1 MKNLIWVLFL
11 VISLVSC
18 ATTQEEMKQQQPLA
32 ATQTAD
38 AVKKQQVITLVS
50 RGDVELTK
58 KNFDAAI
65 SNYQEALKLQPG
77 DFNINRKLE
86 DTKKQKDQVLKT
98 ATSIASKAPVSSK
111 VVAEQH
117 LAQAINLGKQ
127 GKYDEAIRILQKAG
141 ELDPSNIRIWFNLGT
156 IFHNLK
162 RYEEAITC
170 YKKALQI
177 NPNDNNVNRNIGIA
191 YIFVNNLEDARKHL
205 ELALKANLQDQE
217 ARDNLAAIYD
227 IMGDS
232 LKKEAQQIREGKDP
246 IEKSAAQIPSQPK

>member
-1 MKNLIWVLFL
+1 
-11 VISLVSC
+11 
-18 ATTQEEMKQQQPLA
+18 
-32 ATQTAD
+32 
-38 AVKKQQVITLVS
+38 KKQQVITLVS

-58 KNFDAAI
+58 KNFDVAI

-86 DTKKQKDQVLKT
+86 EARAQKQKILSSAMSTAAQKT
-98 ATSIASKAPVSSK
+98 QISSK
-111 VVAEQH
+111 VIAEQH
-117 LAQAINLGKQ
+117 LAQAINLVKQ
-127 GKYDEAIRILQKAG
+127 GKDKYDEAIRILQKAG
-141 ELDPSNIRIWFNLGT
+141 ELDPSNIRIWFNLGV

-246 IEKSAAQIPSQPK
+246 IEKSTAQIPSQPK